1 VGAVNLALIIPV
13 FIVAGILLA
22 GVEWGARQARAAAA
36 RKLEQPPLRDGGG
49 DGP

>member
-22 GVEWGARQARAAAA
+22 GVEWGAREVRAAAA
-36 RKLEQPPLRDGGG
+36 RKQEQSPVRRCGG
-49 DGP
+49 DET